1 MIRSRSIPAVLSRV
15 TGDGIHAILLVD
27 ANGELLGSYGSPPPT
42 TQHDQNNNNN
52 NPSSSQD
59 EKNGGGN
66 TTTNEKGHT
75 NWPLDAESVGALITE
90 VAGDYRRMGEELLL
104 LDPQYDAQQQQRSSQ
119 SINTDGSTGVDG
131 QKDDDQN
138 DDTLQQQQQNQAS
151 ISGGGGDESPSAMQ
165 QSENGGKSSKGS
177 GGGANLKSLVI
188 EMDYVSYFSVLVWVV
203 IMINC
208 SVIVCLLSIL
218 CLLLLKIMFTIHMTQ
233 ISYYITIIIAPYI

>member
-27 ANGELLGSYGSPPPT
+27 ANGELLGSNGSPPPT

-52 NPSSSQD
+52 NNPSSTH

-66 TTTNEKGHT
+66 TTTNEKGNT

-119 SINTDGSTGVDG
+119 SINTDGSTGVG
-131 QKDDDQN
+131 GEKDDDQN
-138 DDTLQQQQQNQAS
+138 DDTLQQQQNQAS

-177 GGGANLKSLVI
+177 RGGANLKSLVI
-188 EMDYVSYFSVLVWVV
+188 EMDYVSNFSMLMWV

-218 CLLLLKIMFTIHMTQ
+218 CLLLMKIMC
-233 ISYYITIIIAPYI
+233 PYI